1 MLALLGAP
9 FPTSARRGRGAPEEH
24 GHPLVADDT
33 PLLGEHWILE
43 DSSNDARDCSAGR
56 RGATAK
62 ECLAAVQEAAS
73 RDGLDVAGFKSVDEG
88 AAGVVPAGCSYSLHS
103 KSAMFNTN
111 AAGGYG
117 EGNYRLACLAPPE
130 EGPSSTGP
138 APASKGGGSDR
149 SPGDS
154 ARVDE
159 PAEPHGG
166 QQPSQGATNESQSA
180 GEDARELPG
189 QWKEVCAVERS
200 RAIRYL
206 GHETFSRNLS
216 VPVGNQRPSS
226 FDDFL
231 RTLEAL
237 LLARGTLC
245 SESQPCRVRPR
256 AEGAGGSSQSFEICL
271 SAPQASSLMC
281 EAMPLVGDE
290 PPFMLRKAC
299 ARGADGRCFAFDMA
313 LIEEWVA
320 QRRSEAALA
329 APAPASPLQ
338 PVKRCAV
345 VMTGHTLRCG
355 RPWGGL
361 IDGPYYDTVLR
372 ANAHRF
378 DQTSGTRSDPYH
390 DTVLRANAHRFDQ
403 KGGRRTDLSREIPGP
418 NGSCPLPAAPGGS
431 SRCLT
436 RKLLRVSDVSRRLH
450 DRSGLGL
457 GHSGGGIVDLAAAY
471 CARVDVY
478 GMGLYSA
485 GPGTDALYLHY
496 YDAKVPS
503 NCASAP
509 CWRGEK
515 GVRIDRRATEA
526 ATDEESTEEQAPAE
540 EGDGPAEVDA
550 AFSPS
555 P

>member
-9 FPTSARRGRGAPEEH
+9 FPTSARRSRGAPEEH

-43 DSSNDARDCSAGR
+43 DSSEDARDCSAGR

-73 RDGLDVAGFKSVDEG
+73 RDGLGVAGFKSVDEG

-103 KSAMFNTN
+103 KSAMFNTH

-117 EGNYRLACLAPPE
+117 VGNYRLACLAPPE

-138 APASKGGGSDR
+138 APASKGGGSDS

-166 QQPSQGATNESQSA
+166 QRPSQGAMNESQAA
-180 GEDARELPG
+180 GEHAPELPG
-189 QWKEVCAVERS
+189 LWNEVCAVERS

-216 VPVGNQRPSS
+216 VPVGNQRPRS
-226 FDDFL
+226 FDEFL
-231 RTLEAL
+231 RALEAL
-237 LLARGTLC
+237 LRARGTLC

-256 AEGAGGSSQSFEICL
+256 AEGAGGNRQSFEICL

-313 LIEEWVA
+313 RIEEWLA

-329 APAPASPLQ
+329 APSSPLQ

-378 DQTSGTRSDPYH
+378 DQ
-390 DTVLRANAHRFDQ
+390 
-403 KGGRRTDLSREIPGP
+403 KGGRRIDLSREIPGP

-431 SRCLT
+431 SRCLS

-457 GHSGGGIVDLAAAY
+457 GHSGGGIVDLAAAF

-526 ATDEESTEEQAPAE
+526 ATDEESREERAPAE
-540 EGDGPAEVDA
+540 EGDGPAEVDD

-555 P
+555 PPP